1 MLWLGL
7 KTEIAIKVE
16 NGEVSISDFFLEI
29 KCFYMELWTNCNLG
43 KKAIM
48 ICLYNLPGRNI
59 EIWN

>member
-16 NGEVSISDFFLEI
+16 NGEVYQKKIW
-29 KCFYMELWTNCNLG
+29 KYFYMELWTNCNLG